1 MSTRRLQARQDRR
14 APTAAP
20 AAGRA
25 LPGAVRARMEAAFG
39 ADFSDVRVHEDDR
52 AAALGAAAYTRGSE
66 ISFQPGLWDSA
77 SREGLEALGHEL
89 AHVLQQR
96 AGRVPGTGVTEVPAL
111 EAEAHEAG
119 ERVARGEP
127 VGQVG
132 DRAGG
137 SPPAGPG
144 PAQPGRFGDLFRSV
158 FRRGREEPEEES
170 PYQPIPPDVQ
180 ARETPYQPIPQL
192 RTRQGVPWSQMDS
205 PYASLPA
212 FGGDLEANTPPRLA
226 RYPQQP
232 PPRPPVPLRVRFGQQ
247 LEQGPTG
254 TGVPRVVAPAPARGI
269 LRRRRG

>member
-1 MSTRRLQARQDRR
+1 MSTRRLMARQDRR
-14 APTAAP
+14 APST
-20 AAGRA
+20 GRA
-25 LPGAVRARMEAAFG
+25 LPGAVRARMETAFG

-66 ISFQPGLWDSA
+66 IAFHPGVWDPA

-96 AGRVPGTGVTEVPAL
+96 AGQVPGTGVTEVPAL

-119 ERVARGEP
+119 QRVARGEP

-132 DRAGG
+132 GDRGVG
-137 SPPAGPG
+137 SRPAGPD
-144 PAQPGRFGDLFRSV
+144 PAQPGRFGDLFRSL
-158 FRRGREEPEEES
+158 FRRGGEEPEEES

-192 RTRQGVPWSQMDS
+192 HTRQGVPWSQVES

-226 RYPQQP
+226 RYPRQA
-232 PPRPPVPLRVRFGQQ
+232 PPRPPVPLRVHFGQQ

-254 TGVPRVVAPAPARGI
+254 TGVPRVVPPAPARGI